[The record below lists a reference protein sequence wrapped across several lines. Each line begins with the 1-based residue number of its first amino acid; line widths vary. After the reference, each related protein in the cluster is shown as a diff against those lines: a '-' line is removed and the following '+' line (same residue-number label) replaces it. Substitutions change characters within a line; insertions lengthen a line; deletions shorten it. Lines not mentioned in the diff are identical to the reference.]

1 MNGKAISGVIL
12 CCIAI
17 SALFTGCSDKNS
29 GSAEQDN
36 MTSMSPASETVSLK
50 DIIDISSAESAA
62 LAHAGLTDAETK
74 FTKTELDYESGSAEY
89 EIEFIAN
96 GYKYEYDI
104 NAVDGSVLKSSKEE
118 ISGTDTDRSAADEIP
133 AVTSKPV
140 ETTAKETTAKPAE
153 TTRATTTTTA
163 AATRKAPSTT
173 AAAGNIT
180 AEDAK
185 AAALNHAGLKA
196 SEVTFTKTKLDY
208 DDGTAEYE
216 IEFYSASEEYEYDIN
231 AATGTVIK
239 YSKEALTLPAI
250 NSSKD
255 TLTAEEAK
263 AAALAHA
270 GLKASE
276 VTFTK
281 AELDY
286 DDGKAKYEIEFNSAS
301 DKYEYDINAST
312 GAVLKYSK
320 EAISN
325 QNDTDIITADEAKTA
340 ALEYAGLTDSE
351 VKFTKAELDYD
362 DGKAEYEIEFYYGRK
377 EYEMKI
383 DAYSGKIIE
392 AETD

>member
-1 MNGKAISGVIL
+1 MNGKAISRVIL

-74 FTKTELDYESGSAEY
+74 FTKTELDYENGNAEY

-118 ISGTDTDRSAADEIP
+118 ISGTDTDRSAAVEIP
-133 AVTSKPV
+133 EVTS
-140 ETTAKETTAKPAE
+140 KPAE
-153 TTRATTTTTA
+153 TTRATSATTA
-163 AATRKAPSTT
+163 ATTRKAPSAT
-173 AAAGNIT
+173 AAVDNIT
-180 AEDAK
+180 AEEAK
-185 AAALNHAGLKA
+185 TAALNHAGL
-196 SEVTFTKTKLDY
+196 
-208 DDGTAEYE
+208 
-216 IEFYSASEEYEYDIN
+216 N
-231 AATGTVIK
+231 
-239 YSKEALTLPAI
+239 
-250 NSSKD
+250 
-255 TLTAEEAK
+255 
-263 AAALAHA
+263 
-270 GLKASE
+270 ASE

-286 DDGKAKYEIEFNSAS
+286 DDGRAEYEIEFYSESDEYEYDINAVTGSVIKYSKEALTLPAMNSSNGIITAEEAKNAALSHAGLNASEVTFTKAKLDYDDGRAEYEIEFNSSS

-312 GAVLKYSK
+312 GKVIKYSK
-320 EAISN
+320 EAIIN
-325 QNDTDIITADEAKTA
+325 KNGTDIITADKAKNA

-351 VKFTKAELDYD
+351 VKFTKVELDYD
-362 DGKAEYEIEFYYGRK
+362 DGRAEYEIEFYYGRK